1 MQENEIKKYEMFRLG
16 PDPYFIGYAAILL
29 ITEIICL
36 SIVGFSNGS
45 IYGRL
50 PFWLLTRMV
59 LSMLASLATGIAYVN
74 HKADEEKFKVTPTL
88 IVAVV
93 IALVY
98 VVISSI
104 GTALYSTAIIPLV
117 SLLIGFVGLGVMSVH
132 RKNWVSLVCSLLVVS
147 FFIVSLLTA

>member
-1 MQENEIKKYEMFRLG
+1 MFRLG

-29 ITEIICL
+29 IPEIVCL
-36 SIVGFSNGS
+36 SIVGFSNDS
-45 IYGRL
+45 IFGKL
-50 PFWLLTRMV
+50 PFWLLTCMV
-59 LSMLASLATGIAYVN
+59 LTMLASLATGIAYVN

-104 GTALYSTAIIPLV
+104 GTALYSTTIIPLI
-117 SLLIGFVGLGVMSVH
+117 SLLIGFVGLAIMSIQ
-132 RKNWVSLVCSLLVVS
+132 RKNWVSLFFTAL
-147 FFIVSLLTA
+147 FIVFAILGLLI